1 MVGRTYG
8 TVTLVS
14 QPCGYMSISV
24 QQLRVTPS
32 RSLDDNC
39 SAGSPCLCAR
49 CARILRPHT
58 HTTCERG
65 NDANA
70 SSEVEGSSRDMTDGV
85 RLQTLM
91 HSFTEGYGRQCT
103 FPVCC
108 TCTPALGGP
117 HRANRIENSPP
128 RYAQPGEKDASSPRR
143 QLRAS

>member
-1 MVGRTYG
+1 
-8 TVTLVS
+8 
-14 QPCGYMSISV
+14 MSISV

-49 CARILRPHT
+49 CARIRRPHT

-70 SSEVEGSSRDMTDGV
+70 SSEVAVVAVEVDRCVDENSASNLNRRT
-85 RLQTLM
+85 
-91 HSFTEGYGRQCT
+91 SFTEAPSIKYSGRQCI